1 MNSFRREF
9 INFQIN
15 NNILKLIG
23 IVKDSGDL
31 NNLKLITKIKFTN
44 NIDNIISINKDLNG
58 REQVKSYLKNSSLK

>member
-15 NNILKLIG
+15 NNIQKLIG

>member
-1 MNSFRREF
+1 MNSFRRGF

-15 NNILKLIG
+15 NNIQKLIG